1 MNNANATDTNSDAME
16 LFKRDAHLNQLKNK
30 LEENRKKMLGN
41 RLLLKQTSKTNP
53 HLDGL
58 VKVYN
63 EYYNTFK
70 TNIKLQISALERIVK
85 HLNEMME
92 KEKEKEKEK
101 DNEDAEDAED
111 AEDDIDINSN
121 SGNINTSS
129 KNMTHQ
135 LKEDKKMMMK
145 EIQTLK
151 KLLPSS

>member
-1 MNNANATDTNSDAME
+1 MNNANANDANSDAMK

-58 VKVYN
+58 VKMYD

-92 KEKEKEKEK
+92 KNVEEYVE
-101 DNEDAEDAED
+101 NTED

-121 SGNINTSS
+121 SGNIDI

-135 LKEDKKMMMK
+135 LKNDKKMMMK

-151 KLLPSS
+151 KLLLSS

>member
-1 MNNANATDTNSDAME
+1 MNNANANDANSDAMK

-58 VKVYN
+58 VKVYD
-63 EYYNTFK
+63 EYYNNFK

-85 HLNEMME
+85 HLNEMLE
-92 KEKEKEKEK
+92 KNVE
-101 DNEDAEDAED
+101 EDAEDAED
-111 AEDDIDINSN
+111 AEDGNIDI
-121 SGNINTSS
+121 

-135 LKEDKKMMMK
+135 LKNDKKMMMK

-151 KLLPSS
+151 RLLLSS

>member
-41 RLLLKQTSKTNP
+41 RLLLKQTSKINP
-53 HLDGL
+53 HLGGL
-58 VKVYN
+58 VKVYD

-92 KEKEKEKEK
+92 KEKY
-101 DNEDAEDAED
+101 NEYAEDAED
-111 AEDDIDINSN
+111 VD
-121 SGNINTSS
+121 
-129 KNMTHQ
+129 KNMMRQ
-135 LKEDKKMMMK
+135 LKKDKKMMMK
-145 EIQTLK
+145 ELQTLK
-151 KLLPSS
+151 KLYHHHN

>member
-1 MNNANATDTNSDAME
+1 MNNANANDANSDAMK

-58 VKVYN
+58 VKMYD

-92 KEKEKEKEK
+92 KNVEEYV
-101 DNEDAEDAED
+101 EDAED

-121 SGNINTSS
+121 SGNIDI

-135 LKEDKKMMMK
+135 LKNDKKMMMK

-151 KLLPSS
+151 KLLLSS